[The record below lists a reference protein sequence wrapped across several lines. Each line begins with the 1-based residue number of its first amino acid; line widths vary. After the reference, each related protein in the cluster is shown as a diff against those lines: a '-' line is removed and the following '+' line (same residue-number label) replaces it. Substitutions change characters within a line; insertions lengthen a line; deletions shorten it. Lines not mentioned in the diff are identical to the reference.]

1 MSGPDTGSPCVF
13 PFIFEG
19 VTYTACAEWGDGR
32 WCSTQVSVDTMW
44 TKIHCRHFQVDA
56 AGVHTNTG
64 DLKWGYCSDN
74 CHSAST
80 ISSTVDS
87 RVTFS
92 IKRKT
97 ASGFVGTSK
106 HQKTSR
112 FIKSRKCNCSKF
124 TKTIR
129 RKGRKTVLG
138 NCQSRFGGYFWCF
151 VDNPSNCRDYNYSET
166 SNRYWSFSA
175 CYTS

>member
-1 MSGPDTGSPCVF
+1 MSGPDAGSPCVF

-19 VTYTACAEWGDGR
+19 VTFTACAEWGDGR

-80 ISSTVDS
+80 MSSTVDS

-112 FIKSRKCNCSKF
+112 FIKSRKCNCF
-124 TKTIR
+124 A
-129 RKGRKTVLG
+129 LL
-138 NCQSRFGGYFWCF
+138 QF
-151 VDNPSNCRDYNYSET
+151 
-166 SNRYWSFSA
+166 
-175 CYTS
+175 